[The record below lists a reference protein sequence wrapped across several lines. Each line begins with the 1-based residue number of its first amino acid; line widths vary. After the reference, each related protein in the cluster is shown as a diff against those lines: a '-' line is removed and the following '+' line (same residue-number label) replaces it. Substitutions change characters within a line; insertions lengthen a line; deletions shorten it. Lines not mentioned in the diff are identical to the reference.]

1 MEHSYRKI
9 IEYLHSHGV
18 DRYVDL
24 PQIAVIGDTSSGKS
38 SLLSAISTIQF
49 PSSDEITTRCPVRLR
64 MEHTPKLA
72 ALAKISIKWVS
83 CLKHVG
89 KDEWSIVELTDLSK
103 IPEVIKA
110 AQCHILS
117 RSQSDVSPDV
127 IEVSISG
134 PDFLDITIV
143 DLPGF
148 FASICAGIIC
158 FEAFR
163 FCF

>member
-9 IEYLHSHGV
+9 IEYLHSRGV

-64 MEHTPKLA
+64 MEHTPKLP

-83 CLKHVG
+83 CSPPVG
-89 KDEWSIVELTDLSK
+89 KDEWSIVELTDLNR
-103 IPEVIKA
+103 IPDVIRA

-117 RSQSDVSPDV
+117 KSHSDVSPDV

-148 FASICAGIIC
+148 FANICVRINF
-158 FEAFR
+158 FEALL
-163 FCF
+163 CC